1 MLNLDPGM
9 MIWTWITF
17 LIVLG
22 IMSKLALKPM
32 LTAINNREDQIRGDI
47 ENAKKQRDEAE
58 ELLNQHKELMT
69 SAESEAQKIVK
80 ENQQLAEKT
89 KQTMIETARIE
100 ADKIIENAKKEID
113 RQKDSALSSLRAEV
127 ADLAIGAAEKIII
140 QKLDKSEHANVI
152 NEYIK
157 SMPKSEKN

>member
-22 IMSKLALKPM
+22 VLSKLALKPM

-58 ELLNQHKELMT
+58 ALLNQHKELIAG
-69 SAESEAQKIVK
+69 AESEAQKIIK
-80 ENQQLAEKT
+80 ENQLLAEKT
-89 KQTMIETARIE
+89 KQSMIETARIE

-113 RQKDSALSSLRAEV
+113 RQKEGALTSLRAEV
-127 ADLAIGAAEKIII
+127 ADLAIGAAEKIIV
-140 QKLDKSEHANVI
+140 QKLNKSEHADVI

-157 SMPKSEKN
+157 SMPRSQKN

>member
-17 LIVLG
+17 LFVLG
-22 IMSKLALKPM
+22 ILSKLALKPM
-32 LTAINNREDQIRGDI
+32 LTAINNREDQIRSDI
-47 ENAKKQRDEAE
+47 ENAKKQRNEAE
-58 ELLNQHKELMT
+58 ELLNKHKELMA
-69 SAESEAQKIVK
+69 SAESEAQKIIK
-80 ENQQLAEKT
+80 ENQQLVEKT
-89 KQTMIETARIE
+89 KQSMIDEARKE
-100 ADKIIENAKKEID
+100 SEKIIENAKKEID
-113 RQKDSALSSLRAEV
+113 RQKESALSSLRAEV

-140 QKLDKSEHANVI
+140 QKLDKREHDNVI

>member
-9 MIWTWITF
+9 MIWTWVTF

-22 IMSKLALKPM
+22 ILFKLALKPM
-32 LTAINNREDQIRGDI
+32 LNAINNREDQIRGDI

-58 ELLNQHKELMT
+58 ELLNKHKELIAG
-69 SAESEAQKIVK
+69 AESEAQKIIK

-89 KQTMIETARIE
+89 RQSMIDEARKE
-100 ADKIIENAKKEID
+100 SEKIIEHAKKEID
-113 RQKDSALSSLRAEV
+113 RQKESALSSLRTEV
-127 ADLAIGAAEKIII
+127 ADLAIGAAEKIIV
-140 QKLDKSEHANVI
+140 QKLDKSEHDNVI

-157 SMPKSEKN
+157 ILPKSEKN

>member
-9 MIWTWITF
+9 MIWTWVTF

-22 IMSKLALKPM
+22 ILSKLALKPM

-58 ELLNQHKELMT
+58 ELLNKHKELMA
-69 SAESEAQKIVK
+69 SAESKAQKIIK
-80 ENQQLAEKT
+80 ENQQLAEKA
-89 KQTMIETARIE
+89 KQSMIDEARKE
-100 ADKIIENAKKEID
+100 SEKIIENAKKEID
-113 RQKDSALSSLRAEV
+113 RQKESALSSLRAEV

-140 QKLDKSEHANVI
+140 QKLDKREHDNVI

>member
-22 IMSKLALKPM
+22 ILSKLALKPM
-32 LTAINNREDQIRGDI
+32 LNAINNREDQIRGDI

>member
-9 MIWTWITF
+9 MIWTWVTF

-22 IMSKLALKPM
+22 ILSKLALKPM

-58 ELLNQHKELMT
+58 ELLNKHKELMAH
-69 SAESEAQKIVK
+69 AESEAQKIIK

-89 KQTMIETARIE
+89 KQSMIDEARKE
-100 ADKIIENAKKEID
+100 SEKIIENAKKEID
-113 RQKDSALSSLRAEV
+113 RQKESALSSLRAEV

-140 QKLDKSEHANVI
+140 QKLDKREHDNVI

-157 SMPKSEKN
+157 SMPKSGKN

>member
-9 MIWTWITF
+9 MIWTWVTF

-22 IMSKLALKPM
+22 ILSKLALKPM

-58 ELLNQHKELMT
+58 ELLNKHKELMA
-69 SAESEAQKIVK
+69 SAESEAHKIIK

-89 KQTMIETARIE
+89 KQSMIDEARKE
-100 ADKIIENAKKEID
+100 SEKIIENAKKEIN
-113 RQKDSALSSLRAEV
+113 RQKESALSSLRAEV

-140 QKLDKSEHANVI
+140 QKLDKREHDNVI

-157 SMPKSEKN
+157 SMPKSGKN